1 VIRALKEQLKCAQQ
15 QQQMQSDRIVDS
27 QSELSFITAANMS
40 MNVQCAEPAPEKRG
54 KVKVVK
60 KEKEN
65 R

>member
-1 VIRALKEQLKCAQQ
+1 MIRALKEQLKCAQQ
-15 QQQMQSDRIVDS
+15 QHQMQSDRIADG

-40 MNVQCAEPAPEKRG
+40 MNVQCTEAVPEKRG
-54 KVKVVK
+54 KAKGVK

>member
-1 VIRALKEQLKCAQQ
+1 MIRALKEQLKCTQQ
-15 QQQMQSDRIVDS
+15 QNQMQSDRIVDS

-40 MNVQCAEPAPEKRG
+40 MNAQCEETVPEKSR
-54 KVKVVK
+54 KAKVVK